1 MTVWS
6 DAEGVSTAPMR
17 LYLYLLLAAA
27 YSVTLLARAARRE
40 WMPIPSDAEY
50 LLEWTPLALLALLAM
65 LSWAA
70 RNLPMNWRLFALAML
85 LAGAAILMGLIPAC
99 Q

>member
-1 MTVWS
+1 
-6 DAEGVSTAPMR
+6 MR

-27 YSVTLLARAARRE
+27 YSATLLARADRRE

-70 RNLPMNWRLFALAML
+70 RNLPMNWRLLALAML
-85 LAGAAILMGLIPAC
+85 LAGGTILMGLIPAC